1 MHAMHDL
8 VSAHTCFTSKFD
20 PLNEPVE
27 FHTGIPG
34 RRGKYVFTGKYEKGT
49 RTVRATTLRN
59 KYDSMLFLYTSD
71 VDAAG
76 GGSTSLF
83 FTDEQGKQ
91 RTFDASNARIDAFY
105 SMHYD
110 TRFSSIDEWITSIN
124 AHFSLHLTVDRN
136 IYDSIY
142 FPHYDAKQSI
152 GAHIHKLAKSHSAM
166 KRIHATSLDTAVAD
180 DMTPPAKMQRLQQPK
195 TTPIALVDTLFTHV
209 EHIHALCGGTRPLT
223 DDNLR
228 QIIEIAN
235 AAKTLL
241 VCAHPKLIKRI
252 AIDIDADTD
261 TDTDTDDNN
270 NDDDDCSKS
279 DVRALRIENDDSD
292 SDADYWKS

>member
-1 MHAMHDL
+1 MHVMHDL
-8 VSAHTCFTSKFD
+8 VSAHRCFTSKFD

-34 RRGKYVFTGKYEKGT
+34 RRGNYVFAGKYEKGT

-59 KYDSMLFLYTSD
+59 KYDSMLCLY
-71 VDAAG
+71 
-76 GGSTSLF
+76 
-83 FTDEQGKQ
+83 
-91 RTFDASNARIDAFY
+91 ASNARIDAFY

-152 GAHIHKLAKSHSAM
+152 GAHIHQLAKSQSAM
-166 KRIHATSLDTAVAD
+166 KRIHATSLDTAAADDD
-180 DMTPPAKMQRLQQPK
+180 DMTPPAKIQRLQQPK
-195 TTPIALVDTLFTHV
+195 TAPTALVDSLFTHV
-209 EHIHALCGGTRPLT
+209 EHIHALCSGPGSGSGPLT
-223 DDNLR
+223 DDKLR
-228 QIIEIAN
+228 QIIDIAN

-252 AIDIDADTD
+252 AIDID
-261 TDTDTDDNN
+261 DDDDDDDDSG
-270 NDDDDCSKS
+270 NDDDGCNKD
-279 DVRALRIENDDSD
+279 DARALRIGNDDSD